1 MDMIEMLSSQR
12 DLVNFIK
19 FNVISNLMV
28 CQFNRVLSSLDM
40 RIKIM

>member
-1 MDMIEMLSSQR
+1 MDMIDMISSQK
-12 DLVNFIK
+12 DLANFIK
-19 FNVISNLMV
+19 LNMISNLMV